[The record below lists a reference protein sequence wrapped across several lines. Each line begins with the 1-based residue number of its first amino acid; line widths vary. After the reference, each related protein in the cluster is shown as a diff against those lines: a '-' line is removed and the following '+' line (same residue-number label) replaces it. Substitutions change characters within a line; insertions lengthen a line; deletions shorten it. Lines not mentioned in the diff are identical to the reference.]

1 MTATRLPES
10 EALLIFPRLRIQN
23 ANALSSPL
31 THGFPAMS
39 AFVGLMWALERK
51 LAGAFE
57 LVFDGVGVVCHHY
70 QELTTDSAFP
80 RTFRL
85 TRNPVDK
92 DGKTAA
98 IVEEGRIHLEITLLF
113 GVSGRLLDQPEE
125 VRDTFCRK
133 VAALLEGMRIAGGS
147 VLPGSASERAITPRL
162 AIIPAEPEAQGKWFR
177 TLRRRLLPGYA
188 LLSREDLLAAR
199 LAGLREQRP
208 EASLLD
214 ALLDLSRFNWKAG
227 RDEGGKLTWQHDHPE
242 GSGWIVPIPVGY
254 GALSAVYPP
263 GEVANAR
270 DPHTP
275 FRFVESLYGAGEWRS
290 PHRLDD
296 FRALLWYGDAD
307 PASGLYR
314 VRNDYAPAPTPASA
328 AHPSSTPPS
337 QN

>member
-57 LVFDGVGVVCHHY
+57 LVFDSVGVVCHHH
-70 QELTTDSAFP
+70 QEQTTDTAFP

-92 DGKTAA
+92 NGQTLA
-98 IVEEGRIHLEITLLF
+98 IVEEGRIHLEVTLLF
-113 GVSGRLLDQPEE
+113 GVSGRLLDESE
-125 VRDTFCRK
+125 KVREAFLRE
-133 VAALLEGMRIAGGS
+133 VAALVEGMRVAGGS
-147 VLPGSASERAITPRL
+147 VLPGSAAEQATTPQL
-162 AIIPAEPEAQGKWFR
+162 AIIPADPAAQAPWFR
-177 TLRRRLLPGYA
+177 RLRRRLLPGYA
-188 LLSREDLLAAR
+188 LVSREDLLAAR
-199 LAGLREQRP
+199 LADLREQRP
-208 EASLLD
+208 KASLLD
-214 ALLDLSRFNWKAG
+214 ALLDLSRFNWQAG
-227 RDEGGKLTWQHDHPE
+227 RDESGKLTWRHDHPE

-254 GALSAVYPP
+254 GALSAVYSP
-263 GEVANAR
+263 GDVANTR

-275 FRFVESLYGAGEWRS
+275 FRFVESLYGVGEWRS

-314 VRNDYAPAPTPASA
+314 VRNDYAPAPTPAST
-328 AHPSSTPPS
+328 AHPSSSTPS